1 MKNHSSPLRSERGG
15 LLITAMIFSAIIGV
29 SIVSFIRLGRTTG
42 QISNRGLYNNAA
54 MNLAENGLEEA
65 MYSINQMVAGNA
77 SAWSGWTTS
86 GAGAQR
92 KWTGTTFDQ
101 NATGQVR
108 VYVDN
113 YTGLVAPTLYARS
126 TVTMGAGGGAD
137 IEKWI
142 MVQLSKTSKF
152 SNGLVAKQTISF
164 SGNNATVDS
173 WNSDP
178 DNDGDPSDVVP
189 YSAGVANDA
198 GSVGSISV
206 SVSAVAVQ
214 NADIWG
220 YAATGGAVPS
230 VGSQGRVGPYGTSL
244 GSMNPDYVSTDF
256 SASFDPVTAPT
267 SYTYTNVSTALPTS
281 NITGAITLPDD
292 IPGATIQADGKY
304 YIECGKVQFNNA
316 TFAIAAGKKVVLKC
330 TDPTTSIDIGGG
342 SGAMNIGSGGS
353 LELYADGAITV
364 SGQGILNGGTT
375 TGTANQPINLQIY
388 GTSSDTQN
396 ISIAGNGV
404 LSCVVYAPNGS
415 VKINGNGDVMGSV
428 VANDITVVGN
438 ALFHYDESLSNFG
451 GGNPYRVAQ
460 WTELTNA
467 AARTAVS
474 GFLSF

>member
-1 MKNHSSPLRSERGG
+1 
-15 LLITAMIFSAIIGV
+15 
-29 SIVSFIRLGRTTG
+29 
-42 QISNRGLYNNAA
+42 
-54 MNLAENGLEEA
+54 
-65 MYSINQMVAGNA
+65 
-77 SAWSGWTTS
+77 
-86 GAGAQR
+86 
-92 KWTGTTFDQ
+92 
-101 NATGQVR
+101 
-108 VYVDN
+108 
-113 YTGLVAPTLYARS
+113 
-126 TVTMGAGGGAD
+126 
-137 IEKWI
+137 
-142 MVQLSKTSKF
+142 
-152 SNGLVAKQTISF
+152 
-164 SGNNATVDS
+164 
-173 WNSDP
+173 
-178 DNDGDPSDVVP
+178 
-189 YSAGVANDA
+189 
-198 GSVGSISV
+198 
-206 SVSAVAVQ
+206 
-214 NADIWG
+214 
-220 YAATGGAVPS
+220 
-230 VGSQGRVGPYGTSL
+230 
-244 GSMNPDYVSTDF
+244 
-256 SASFDPVTAPT
+256 
-267 SYTYTNVSTALPTS
+267 
-281 NITGAITLPDD
+281 
-292 IPGATIQADGKY
+292 
-304 YIECGKVQFNNA
+304 VQFNNA

>member
-1 MKNHSSPLRSERGG
+1 MNMHRSPFRSERGG
-15 LLITAMIFSAIIGV
+15 LLITAMIFSAIIGL
-29 SIVSFIRLGRTTG
+29 SIVSYIRLGRTTG
-42 QISNRGLYNNAA
+42 QLSNRGLYNNAA

-65 MYSINQMVAGNA
+65 MYSINQMVLGNA
-77 SAWSGWTTS
+77 SAWTGWTTA

-126 TVTMGAGGGAD
+126 TVTMGAGGGAP

-142 MVQLSKTSKF
+142 MVQLIKTSKF
-152 SNGLVAKQTISF
+152 SNGLVAKETISF

-173 WNSDP
+173 WDSNSDTASTA
-178 DNDGDPSDVVP
+178 DDVP

-256 SASFDPVTAPT
+256 SASFDAVTAPT
-267 SYTYTNVSTALPTS
+267 GYTYTSAGAVGSNKTFPTDFPTATMQ
-281 NITGAITLPDD
+281 T
-292 IPGATIQADGKY
+292 DGKY
-304 YIECGKVQFNNA
+304 YFDA
-316 TFAIAAGKKVVLKC
+316 TSIGGSNIVISIAAGTKVVLKVAG
-330 TDPTTSIDIGGG
+330 DVDIKGG
-342 SGAMNIGSGGS
+342 SGALNIGAGS
-353 LELYADGAITV
+353 TLEVYAGAAFKV
-364 SGQGILNGGTT
+364 AGQGIMNGGTT
-375 TGTANQPINLQIY
+375 SGTANNPINLQIY
-388 GTSSDTQN
+388 GTAPVSATKQDYQ
-396 ISIAGNGV
+396 ISGNGA
-404 LSCVVYAPNGS
+404 LSAVVYAPNAS

-451 GGNPYRVAQ
+451 GGNPYRVGQ

-467 AARTAVS
+467 AARTVVTPL
-474 GFLSF
+474 LSF

>member
-178 DNDGDPSDVVP
+178 DNNPATPAIP

-267 SYTYTNVSTALPTS
+267 GYTYTSAGAVGSNKTFPTDFPTATV
-281 NITGAITLPDD
+281 
-292 IPGATIQADGKY
+292 QADGKY
-304 YIECGKVQFNNA
+304 YFDA
-316 TFAIAAGKKVVLKC
+316 TSVGGSNVVITIAAGTKVVLKVSG
-330 TDPTTSIDIGGG
+330 DVDIKGG
-342 SGAMNIGSGGS
+342 SGALNIGTGAT
-353 LELYADGAITV
+353 LEVYAAGAFKV
-364 SGQGILNGGTT
+364 AGQGIMNGTT
-375 TGTANQPINLQIY
+375 DASTCGQPINLQIY
-388 GTSSDTQN
+388 GTATSGTQDYQ
-396 ISIAGNGV
+396 IAGNGA
-404 LSCVVYAPNGS
+404 LSAVVYAPNAS
-415 VKINGNGDVMGSV
+415 VKINGNGHVMGSV

-438 ALFHYDESLSNFG
+438 ATFHYDESLSNFG